1 MSPVTKPES
10 SHWWKLGFKGCP
22 ARQNKTHLAEKDLPR
37 TSEFK
42 AGVKTEISCQCF
54 GVAAVQCCCHEQQCA
69 VWRSGATSA
78 NQETQN
84 KNFMVT
90 INAPFVFAVLTLHGH
105 IPRCDYLGKY
115 LDCQR
120 FYNWGLKRA
129 EVIITHGFGRQT
141 GQDNRWESASPQLA
155 NWAWV
160 LWAAHLN
167 LSSSITDPPTHMHL
181 QELPQILLLLLVWL
195 VPKFAFV
202 LIHVFWDHALHMGE
216 FLTSAPAL
224 TNLTVR

>member
-141 GQDNRWESASPQLA
+141 GQDNRCLQA
-155 NWAWV
+155 
-160 LWAAHLN
+160 LN
-167 LSSSITDPPTHMHL
+167 LLTGLECSGQHISIFLLPLQTPPHTCTYRSCH
-181 QELPQILLLLLVWL
+181 
-195 VPKFAFV
+195 KFFS
-202 LIHVFWDHALHMGE
+202 FYWSD
-216 FLTSAPAL
+216 
-224 TNLTVR
+224 